1 VPQSRNLRSCFTQ
14 GALFSLRSEVN
25 RQRTPKNRDEQN
37 RSAGLGLSRL
47 FDGGSGGRRSP
58 FAEGPMAA
66 AEPSFHDLVRE
77 HVAEGAVTDHY
88 DVDVRHKLGT

>member
-1 VPQSRNLRSCFTQ
+1 
-14 GALFSLRSEVN
+14 
-25 RQRTPKNRDEQN
+25 
-37 RSAGLGLSRL
+37 
-47 FDGGSGGRRSP
+47 
-58 FAEGPMAA
+58 MAA